1 MVFVGLLQ
9 LPEITRDAGE
19 SCQSKCVSLIL
30 DIVGLSLG
38 VAIMT
43 SIAFHEERIQLFI
56 AGQ

>member
-1 MVFVGLLQ
+1 VFVGLLQ